1 MLERWQPF
9 TAPMASTTLNQRT
22 RTLSVVEGH
31 TNQDP
36 YAQSKQ
42 EAEQALRQIGW
53 QRNVG
58 QIGGGGQLV
67 HSSSIA
73 QTVAV
78 ASS

>member
-1 MLERWQPF
+1 LEVD
-9 TAPMASTTLNQRT
+9 TKKLNT
-22 RTLSVVEGH
+22 VKLLGGG
-31 TNQDP
+31 
-36 YAQSKQ
+36 QS
-42 EAEQALRQIGW
+42 GW